1 MGVGEP
7 ETVDDYYL
15 LIDAFL
21 QGAKM
26 WTFLP
31 NVIDCSLYSHI
42 FLNERNYTQTYLET
56 VDVSNETYKVVR
68 NISSLIS
75 NQFAE
80 SYLFCHLTVVDGYVF
95 YQAEEEEYPNWL
107 EWLQA
112 FLQNMVGN
120 IININNMMNRI
131 FIA

>member
-1 MGVGEP
+1 LGVQEP

-42 FLNERNYTQTYLET
+42 FLNERNYTAQYLES
-56 VDVSNETYKVVR
+56 VDISNNTYNVVR
-68 NISSLIS
+68 NISTLIS

-80 SYLFCHLTVVDGYVF
+80 AYLYCHLTVVDGYVF
-95 YQAEEEEYPNWL
+95 YQAEQEEYPNWL

-112 FLQNMVGN
+112 FL
-120 IININNMMNRI
+120 
-131 FIA
+131 

>member
-95 YQAEEEEYPNWL
+95 YQAEEEEYPNLL

>member
-75 NQFAE
+75 NQFI
-80 SYLFCHLTVVDGYVF
+80 Y
-95 YQAEEEEYPNWL
+95 
-107 EWLQA
+107 
-112 FLQNMVGN
+112 
-120 IININNMMNRI
+120 
-131 FIA
+131 

>member
-1 MGVGEP
+1 
-7 ETVDDYYL
+7 
-15 LIDAFL
+15 
-21 QGAKM
+21 M

-95 YQAEEEEYPNWL
+95 YQAEQEEYPNWL